1 MFLMNTKN
9 WYLERIVWLVAGLVV
24 LTSLILS
31 QVHSPYWLI
40 LTGLVGLNLVIL
52 SLTGFCPLTV
62 ILYKFGVP
70 AYCKKD

>member
-1 MFLMNTKN
+1 MNTKN

-62 ILYKFGVP
+62 ILHKFGIP
-70 AYCKKD
+70 AYCKKE